1 MPLPQPEPKSGGSPA
16 GRGPRRPLRDV
27 GRGGGPASLSAR
39 CPGLAATGGPVG
51 RALRARGRRG
61 AAPAGCARPSPSHLG
76 GEEQRRRPQV
86 LLLQDAHGARHL
98 PLLHPAGQQHAG
110 LRTPPTQ
117 SAGSRPAGRQ
127 AGASRPSRRA
137 AKGDTVAHASR
148 PASLRGPPGC
158 GRPCPA
164 PARPPRELPSPRW
177 ARSRLPHVCPLGPS
191 RGPPCAC
198 GRPAPEPGRSA
209 KWPVSP
215 ARAQPCRGP
224 WLPPLPT
231 SPPSRPWARGALPAV
246 NASDQ
251 WVPSQGSDRGLLAQP
266 GGLNP

>member
-1 MPLPQPEPKSGGSPA
+1 MAEAQPPCPLVAPASRRPGAPWGERSGRAAGGELRPRGAPGPGVSPGGGRA
-16 GRGPRRPLRDV
+16 AATASGTSPSGRPRGPAPSASPPCWTATHRVTHPTHAERRLPPR
-27 GRGGGPASLSAR
+27 RS
-39 CPGLAATGGPVG
+39 PV
-51 RALRARGRRG
+51 
-61 AAPAGCARPSPSHLG
+61 
-76 GEEQRRRPQV
+76 
-86 LLLQDAHGARHL
+86 
-98 PLLHPAGQQHAG
+98 
-110 LRTPPTQ
+110 
-117 SAGSRPAGRQ
+117 
-127 AGASRPSRRA
+127 GASRPGRRA

-148 PASLRGPPGC
+148 PTSLRGPPGC
-158 GRPCPA
+158 GWPCPA

-177 ARSRLPHVCPLGPS
+177 ARPRLPHVCPLGPS

-224 WLPPLPT
+224 WLPPPPT

>member
-1 MPLPQPEPKSGGSPA
+1 MAEAQPPCPLVARPRSD
-16 GRGPRRPLRDV
+16 RGPR
-27 GRGGGPASLSAR
+27 GASAPGAR
-39 CPGLAATGGPVG
+39 QAGSC
-51 RALRARGRRG
+51 ARGVR
-61 AAPAGCARPSPSHLG
+61 PARASHLG

-98 PLLHPAGQQHAG
+98 PLLHPAGQQHTG

-127 AGASRPSRRA
+127 AGASRPGRRT

-158 GRPCPA
+158 PA

-177 ARSRLPHVCPLGPS
+177 ARPRLPHVCPLGPS
-191 RGPPCAC
+191 RGPLCAC

-224 WLPPLPT
+224 WLPPPPT

-266 GGLNP
+266 GGLHP